1 MADYMEGMMLPTT
14 ARLRRV
20 RYTDDELEQL
30 RKRAKEGAFDEAV
43 LDEAVFFPVIASTNT
58 IDSYSTYMLES
69 TLKNFAEDAA
79 AGVAVLDSHNS
90 RRLNF
95 GMSVSGEVV
104 TEGTGDNQ
112 MMYMRSDFYTIPGIQ
127 TEGMSTDAYIKG
139 IEAGIFRDVSV
150 GFWMPPGSMIRCSIC
165 GKDMMRWWGDNA
177 CHHFPGDEYEIEG
190 DGKTRKEVAYG
201 AVDGGRLSEYSLV
214 PDGATPGAGVA
225 KARSMED
232 AGELQPE
239 LALRLERTYHT
250 SFPRATRRYQGVSL
264 IGEHNM
270 GTKTAKPGEK
280 TLAEQLRQAEESEK
294 PTNDEPT
301 NTDDSQDDLVEP
313 TVIDPISDDEPEAN
327 DEAEETED
335 GDDEDAGERAI
346 EKSGMR
352 FTKGLREALNA
363 KYAESGIRFGERV
376 SDAVTT
382 LSDEIVRLREEV
394 ATLKSDKRKLESEAK
409 DGRAYRSSLIA
420 ELKEEVIRSADS
432 SEDKEAKAARY
443 ERLARTADIDTIKA
457 LRDDFAAVAR
467 SKYGS
472 GRNSIDSEEGG
483 NRKYSAIPDDA
494 YDE

>member
-1 MADYMEGMMLPTT
+1 MADYMDGMILPTT
-14 ARLRRV
+14 ARLKRSL
-20 RYTDDELEQL
+20 YTQDQL
-30 RKRAKEGAFDEAV
+30 KDLRDRAKSGAFDEDAIE
-43 LDEAVFFPVIASTNT
+43 DAVFFPVVASTNV

-104 TEGTGDNQ
+104 SEGSGDNKRSS
-112 MMYMRSDFYTIPGIQ
+112 MISDFYTIPGIQ

-139 IEAGIFRDVSV
+139 INTGLFRDVSV
-150 GFWMPPGSMIRCSIC
+150 GFWMPPGSKIECSIC
-165 GKDMMRWWGDNA
+165 GKDMMRWWGDDA
-177 CHHFPGDEYEIEG
+177 CHHFPGAEYEIEG

-264 IGEHNM
+264 IGDNYM
-270 GTKTAKPGEK
+270 GTVTTSPQISDTISDQIRRATGVEDPVVGVEGVE
-280 TLAEQLRQAEESEK
+280 TEIEE
-294 PTNDEPT
+294 T
-301 NTDDSQDDLVEP
+301 
-313 TVIDPISDDEPEAN
+313 TVIEAIVE
-327 DEAEETED
+327 DIEEEEV
-335 GDDEDAGERAI
+335 DDEDTGDRAI
-346 EKSGMR
+346 EKSSLK
-352 FTKGLREALNA
+352 FTKGLRDALNA
-363 KYAESGIRFGERV
+363 KYASDGIRIGERV

-382 LSDEIVRLREEV
+382 LSDEIVRLRTEV
-394 ATLKSDKRKLESEAK
+394 ADLKAEKRELEAEAK
-409 DGRAYRSSLIA
+409 DGREYRSSLIE
-420 ELKEEVIRSADS
+420 ELKVEVIRSADS
-432 SEDKEAKAARY
+432 NEDKEAKATRY
-443 ERLARTADIDTIKA
+443 ELLAKSADIPTIRA
-457 LRDDFAAVAR
+457 LRDDFAAAAR
-467 SKYGS
+467 AKYGS
-472 GRNSIDSEEGG
+472 GRNSIDNDEREGAS
-483 NRKYSAIPDDA
+483 RIIPDSA